1 MNNLIERLKVNKYS
15 MFKHGTVAVI
25 CMFITWIFFGVKNI
39 MIAFPIA
46 LTSSLLS
53 RYNINVKPVQKYFKI
68 VTLDIILVLLAYI
81 SSLNLVLGFIINLI
95 TIFFIMYLVISPYD
109 LSFYKP
115 FLMLYV
121 FTQYASISF
130 YELPSRI
137 LTIIFGMLII
147 FIGNSINRINEKS
160 ILGSSIV
167 KSIKLLYEQFDN
179 IIVYR
184 YDPNIELKITNMM
197 RDLAYRVYITRYR
210 KYLTTNIG
218 RYQFKIFL
226 SLEHFN
232 ISVKNIYEL
241 YKNDNLNAEAIG
253 QFQLVMEYILLY
265 SQGAL
270 TLNDILRYLNN
281 LREDH
286 LDDKDSIVYDTIE
299 NLLVLVENIL
309 AIEKIGKKEV
319 HKVFTEWEKGDFD
332 SLKTIF
338 EEYLNVNSIRFR
350 FSVRMSITLAIIIFI
365 AEYLG
370 FYKVIWAIITVMSI
384 MQPYYE
390 DTIKRTKD
398 RIVGNTVAIIF
409 TGVLINLIN
418 NKYVTILVLIL
429 SLFLLYGYKDY
440 SKISLFAATASI
452 CVSSLSENINKLIFY
467 RVSYIVVGVVAILL
481 VNKYIFPYKL
491 NEGIIHLEEKIIK
504 LNNILEDINYNT
516 NIYEVRDLILHITL
530 LCQKLYIRNEKY
542 KDNSVSSFIERYTSN
557 SINKGYEILYDM
569 GS

>member
-1 MNNLIERLKVNKYS
+1 MNNLLERLKVNKYS

-25 CMFITWIFFGVKNI
+25 CMFTTWIFFGVKNI

-115 FLMLYV
+115 FLMLYI

-241 YKNDNLNAEAIG
+241 YKNDNLNAEVIG

-286 LDDKDSIVYDTIE
+286 LEDKDSIVYDTIE
-299 NLLVLVENIL
+299 NLLVLGENIL

-332 SLKTIF
+332 SLKTTF
-338 EEYLNVNSIRFR
+338 KEYLNVNSIRFR

-398 RIVGNTVAIIF
+398 RIVGNTIAIIF

>member
-491 NEGIIHLEEKIIK
+491 NEGIIHLEEKIIE